1 MGINQGPISLDQ
13 KYTQESGHIFLT
25 GIQALVRLPMAQI
38 RRDRAAGLN
47 TAGFVTGYRGSP
59 LGGYDQQ
66 LIAARKHLERYN
78 VKFQPGVNEDL
89 AATAIWGSQQLNLSP
104 GAKYDGIVGI
114 WYGKGPG
121 VDRCGDVFRHGN
133 AAGSAKNG
141 GVLCLA
147 GDDHGAKSST
157 VPHQSDHAFISA
169 LMPYLYPSS
178 IHEMIQ
184 MGMLGIA
191 MSRYSGCWVGMKV
204 ITETVET
211 TAEINLADEL
221 TPFVIPSD
229 FEMPPGGLNLRWPD
243 DRYEQDRRLQD
254 YKGFA
259 AIAFARANKINR
271 VTIDS
276 PNARFG
282 IMASGKSY
290 EDVRQALRELGITE
304 QVAARIGLRLYKI
317 GMPWPLEPEGVRQFA
332 VGLQEIFIVEE
343 RREIVEN
350 QVKQELFNWRDDVRP
365 RIIGKMDDHDKRF
378 LPFAEELGVAN
389 IATSLAD
396 RLLAME
402 IDPEIAALIRARADW
417 FHGRSASQVQPAVPI
432 ARTPYFCSGCPHN
445 TSTKVPEGSRAM
457 AGIGCHFMSLWMD
470 RNTETFTHMGGE
482 GVPWV
487 GIAPFTNEKHVFAN
501 LGDGTYFH
509 SGSLAIRQA
518 VASKAN
524 ITYKILYNDAVAMTG
539 GQRHDGDLSPQQITF
554 QLHSEGVRNI
564 YLVSENPDAYPPS
577 SIAPGT
583 KTAHRDDLD
592 TVMKTLRETPG
603 CSAIVFVQ
611 TCAAEKRRRRKRGIM
626 EDPARRVMIN
636 PAVCEG
642 CGDCSVQSN
651 CISVEP
657 LETELGRKRTI
668 NQSSCNKDYS
678 CVKGFCPSFVNID
691 GGKPRKRAAMDI
703 TALVG
708 DLPEPSS
715 RPALDKP
722 YNIAVGGVGGTGV
735 LTIGALLG
743 MAAHI
748 EGKASMILDM
758 SGLAQKGGAVLSHVR
773 LSRDTEDVKT
783 SRIVTGSADLLIAAD
798 EVMAISKETISLC
811 DSGRTHGVV
820 NTHLIPIADFI
831 RNRDFDFQNRKVNSV
846 LQGALTKDSAFMDF
860 TKVAEALLGDAIA
873 TNMMMMGYAYQQGL
887 LPLSAESIQ
896 QAIELNGVS
905 VKMNTQAFLLGRLAA
920 ADPTRLAQMIKGKDE
935 AAAPK
940 TLDAMSLDEIIAHR
954 SELLTS
960 YQNAAL
966 AKRYRERV
974 DQVRKAAKDGGYGEA
989 LPRAVAINYAKLLA
1003 YKDEY
1008 EVARLFTDGRFQ
1020 KLLREQFEGDYKIS
1034 FNLAPP
1040 ILSSELDTQGRPLK
1054 REFSARILPLFRLLA
1069 KMKGLRGTA
1078 FDIFG
1083 YSKDRKMERD
1093 LIVAYE
1099 RDVDTVLRLLSP
1111 ANADIAVELL
1121 SLPDR
1126 IRGYGPVKEKAVKD
1140 TEARHAQLAKD
1151 LENPPPVARQMAAE

>member
-13 KYTQESGHIFLT
+13 KYTQGTGHVFLT

-47 TAGFVTGYRGSP
+47 TAGFISGYRGSP

-66 LIAARKHLERYN
+66 LFAARKHLEQYN
-78 VKFQPGVNEDL
+78 IKFQPGVNEDL
-89 AATAIWGSQQLNLSP
+89 AATAVWGSQQLNLSP
-104 GAKYDGIVGI
+104 GSKYDGVVGI

-133 AAGSAKNG
+133 TAGSAKNG

-178 IHEMIQ
+178 IHEMIE
-184 MGMLGIA
+184 MGLLGIA
-191 MSRYSGCWVGMKV
+191 MSRYSGCWVGLKV

-211 TAEINLADEL
+211 TAEIDLTDEMK
-221 TPFVIPSD
+221 PFIIPTD
-229 FEMPPGGLNLRWPD
+229 FEMPPAGLNLRWPD
-243 DRYEQDRRLQD
+243 DRFEQDRRLQD

-259 AIAFARANKINR
+259 AIAFARANKVNR
-271 VTIDS
+271 ITMDS
-276 PNARFG
+276 PNARYG

-290 EDVRQALRELGITE
+290 EDIRQALRELGITPE
-304 QVAARIGLRLYKI
+304 IAAKIGLRLYKI

-332 VGLQEIFIVEE
+332 VGLEEIFIVEE

-365 RIIGKMDDHDKRF
+365 RIVGKMDDHDKRF
-378 LPFAEELGVAN
+378 LTFAAELSVS
-389 IATSLAD
+389 SLASSLTE
-396 RLLAME
+396 RLLRLNLN
-402 IDPEIAALIRARADW
+402 PEIAEMLRAKADW
-417 FHGRSASQVQPAVPI
+417 FNGREATQMQPVAPI
-432 ARTPYFCSGCPHN
+432 SRTPYFCSGCPHN
-445 TSTKVPEGSRAM
+445 TSTKVPEGSRAF
-457 AGIGCHFMSLWMD
+457 AGIGCHFMALWMN
-470 RNTETFTHMGGE
+470 RSTETFTHMGGE

-487 GIAPFTNEKHVFAN
+487 GVAPFTKEEHVFAN

-518 VASKAN
+518 IASGAN
-524 ITYKILYNDAVAMTG
+524 ITYKILYNDATAMTG
-539 GQRHDGDLSPQQITF
+539 GQHVDGELSPQQITF
-554 QLHSEGVRNI
+554 QLHSEGIRDI
-564 YLVSENPDAYPPS
+564 YLVSENPQLYPS
-577 SIAPGT
+577 SDIAPGV
-583 KTAHRDDLD
+583 KVAHRDELD
-592 TVMKTLRETPG
+592 AVMKTCRTLKGT
-603 CSAIVFVQ
+603 SAIVFVQ
-611 TCAAEKRRRRKRGIM
+611 TCAAEKRRRRKRGLM
-626 EDPARRVMIN
+626 EDPRRRVLIN

-678 CVKGFCPSFVNID
+678 CLKGFCPSFVTVD
-691 GGKPRKRAAMDI
+691 GGKLKSRAPADI
-703 TALVG
+703 G
-708 DLPEPSS
+708 DIGELPEPAS
-715 RPALDKP
+715 RPVLDRP

-773 LSRDTEDVKT
+773 LSEHTADVT
-783 SRIVTGSADLLIAAD
+783 CSRIVTGTADLVLAAD
-798 EVMAISKETISLC
+798 EVVAASKDTISLC
-811 DSGRTHGVV
+811 ESSRTTGIINSHV
-820 NTHLIPIADFI
+820 IPTADFI
-831 RNRDFDFQNRKVNSV
+831 LNRDFNFQSGKVNSV
-846 LQGALTKDSAFMDF
+846 LETALRKESSFFDF
-860 TKVAEALLGDAIA
+860 TTPAELLLGDSIA
-873 TNMMMMGYAYQQGL
+873 TNIMMMGYAYQKGL
-887 LPLSAESIQ
+887 LPLSAAAIE
-896 QAIELNGVS
+896 QAIEVNGVS
-905 VKMNTQAFLLGRLAA
+905 VKMNKEAFRLGRLAA
-920 ADPTRLAQMIKGKDE
+920 VDVARLEAMMKGQD
-935 AAAPK
+935 AAVAPK
-940 TLDAMSLDEIIAHR
+940 TLDAMTLDEIIAHR
-954 SELLTS
+954 SRLLAD
-960 YQNAAL
+960 YQNEAYAE
-966 AKRYRERV
+966 KYRTLV
-974 DQVRKAAKDGGYGEA
+974 GQVRNAARDGGYGEA

-1008 EVARLFTDGRFQ
+1008 EVARLYADGSFEKQ
-1020 KLLREQFEGDYKIS
+1020 LRDQFDGDFKIS

-1040 ILSSELDTQGRPLK
+1040 ILSYGRDALGRPKK
-1054 REFSARILPLFRLLA
+1054 RAFGAWMLPVFRTLA
-1069 KMKGLRGTA
+1069 KLRVLRGTA

-1083 YSKDRKMERD
+1083 YSADRRLERD
-1093 LIVAYE
+1093 LVAGYE
-1099 RDVDTVLRLLSP
+1099 KDVTTVLGLLSP
-1111 ANADIAVELL
+1111 VTIDTAVELL

-1140 TEARHAQLAKD
+1140 AQARYAQLAAD
-1151 LENPPPVARQMAAE
+1151 LANPPPAPRQIAAE